1 MKHKSEL
8 IEHKLVQNEFLQT
21 LAVIRELDFCDAHT
35 FPLVYGFK
43 KLDAEDDI
51 KTSQEIVEEFYS
63 GTGDPKV
70 FAKQE

>member
-1 MKHKSEL
+1 LKHNSEL

-51 KTSQEIVEEFYS
+51 KTS
-63 GTGDPKV
+63 
-70 FAKQE
+70 